1 MKKQFKTILAC
12 GLILSG
18 LMFSCKKQDGYSDE
32 VITNQKTSDSTQTS
46 TDSSAKND
54 TTTLSKGSVGG
65 AAGDV
70 VTPNTGAESTNA
82 AEQGT
87 GGDPNK
93 AKGTGTG
100 TGPGPSAKDGAAY
113 SGPSDPQNE
122 TIKTTKSKTTPKK
135 DK

>member
-18 LMFSCKKQDGYSDE
+18 LMSSCKKQDGYSDE

-46 TDSSAKND
+46 TDSSATN

-65 AAGDV
+65 EGGDV

-87 GGDPNK
+87 GGDPNE

-122 TIKTTKSKTTPKK
+122 TIKTTKSKTSSKK